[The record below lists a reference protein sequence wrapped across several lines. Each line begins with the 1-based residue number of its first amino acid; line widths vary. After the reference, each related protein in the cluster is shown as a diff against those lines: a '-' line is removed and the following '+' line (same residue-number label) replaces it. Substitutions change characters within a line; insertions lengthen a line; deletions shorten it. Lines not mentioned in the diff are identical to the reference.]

1 MVNSVNDK
9 FRYKDRGGNRG
20 EEECKYKDINRNPRK
35 IHTNTKREM
44 EIQVKIDA
52 NTKR

>member
-1 MVNSVNDK
+1 M
-9 FRYKDRGGNRG
+9 YKNRDGNPG
-20 EEECKYKDINRNPRK
+20 EEGCKYKDINRTPSK